1 MWFLEPS
8 YFHDRYQCYMILID
22 QNFGDS
28 QNPIFSRGSMT
39 VLRAHGVDSLPMD
52 ISTLKLTDEQFYQ
65 LCVTNPEQPLELT
78 AQGVLIVMSPV
89 GGGSGKRELKLGSQ
103 LCVWNENTELGET
116 FSSSTIFKLPL
127 GSQRSPDVAW
137 VEISRWNALTPE
149 QQEKFPPIAPDFVIE
164 LRSRTDSL
172 RELQLKMQEYIAN
185 GVRLGWLVNPQDQQ
199 VEIYRID
206 QSVEFL
212 QSPSTVS
219 GEDVLP
225 GFVLNL
231 AKIW

>member
-1 MWFLEPS
+1 
-8 YFHDRYQCYMILID
+8 
-22 QNFGDS
+22 
-28 QNPIFSRGSMT
+28 MT
-39 VLRAHGVDSLPMD
+39 IIRAHGIDSLPVD

-65 LCVTNPEQPLELT
+65 LCITNPEQPLELT

-89 GGGSGKRELKLGSQ
+89 GGDSGKRELNLGSQ
-103 LCVWNENTELGET
+103 LYVWNESTELGEV

-137 VEISRWNALTPE
+137 VELSRWNALTKE

-172 RELQLKMQEYIAN
+172 TELQAKMQEYIAN
-185 GVRLGWLVNPQDQQ
+185 GVQLGWLINPQDQQ
-199 VEIYRID
+199 VEIYRING
-206 QSVEFL
+206 SVEA
-212 QSPSTVS
+212 QQAPNTIS
-219 GEDVLP
+219 GEEVLP